1 MLNGFRPNRSPMNS
15 KFIATTSILA
25 LAFSS
30 MLVPAVPAL
39 AASAEF
45 GQLYY
50 NGEVLR
56 TMVPPAKT
64 DKGLDDI
71 YTVTNG
77 VDGQLGIAS
86 VAPGNPDYHGGHWI
100 VNQVTFKS
108 GVTPY
113 LLDSE
118 EAVLQAYDDGD
129 VTIVW
134 NTASF
139 LCPIQP

>member
-1 MLNGFRPNRSPMNS
+1 MKT
-15 KFIATTSILA
+15 KFIAAAGILA
-25 LAFSS
+25 LAF
-30 MLVPAVPAL
+30 AL
-39 AASAEF
+39 ALAPTTAFAAKPGF

-50 NGEVLR
+50 DGDIVR
-56 TMVPPAKT
+56 TIVPPSQT

-77 VDGQLGIAS
+77 IEGQLGIAS
-86 VAPGNPDYHGGHWI
+86 VAPGDPDYHGGHWI
-100 VNQVTFKS
+100 VNEVTFND

-113 LLDSE
+113 ALTSE
-118 EAVLQAYDDGD
+118 EAVLQAQADGD

-134 NTASF
+134 NTGSF